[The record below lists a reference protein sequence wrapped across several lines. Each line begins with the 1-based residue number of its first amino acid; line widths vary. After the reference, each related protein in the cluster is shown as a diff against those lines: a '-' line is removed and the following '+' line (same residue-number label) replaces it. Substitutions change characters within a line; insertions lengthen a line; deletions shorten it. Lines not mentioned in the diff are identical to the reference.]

1 MHKLTK
7 EQNDVVFCNKPRIY
21 INAGAGTGKTS
32 TILTSIAQRIEEA
45 VPPSNILVLAYN
57 KKIQQEIQKKFRGMF
72 LSAPFMR
79 LRRKN

>member
-57 KKIQQEIQKKFRGMF
+57 KKIQQ
-72 LSAPFMR
+72 
-79 LRRKN
+79 